1 MPEPADIDSLDTAL
15 VDRENRSTGRA
26 DGRRGRLLGKAAPVA
41 VRPVAAPLKQAKNTF
56 AARTVSNGSIQKTT
70 AMQVW
75 TPINNKMFET
85 FSFLPPLTDAEISRQ
100 VDYIV
105 RNGWTPCLEFSGAD
119 TAYASN
125 ENCIRM
131 QHTTCLYYD
140 NRYWT
145 LWKLPMF
152 GCTDGS
158 QVLAE
163 VMNCRRAFPEAYI
176 RLVGFDS
183 VRQVQVAGLLVNRPS
198 SVRDYQSPSTRSV

>member
-1 MPEPADIDSLDTAL
+1 MACTMAAI
-15 VDRENRSTGRA
+15 
-26 DGRRGRLLGKAAPVA
+26 APVA
-41 VRPVAAPLKQAKNTF
+41 VRPVAGLKQAKNTF

-85 FSFLPPLTDAEISRQ
+85 FSYLPPLTDAEISRQ

-105 RNGWTPCLEFSGAD
+105 NNGWTPCLEFAESAS
-119 TAYASN
+119 AYASN

-131 QHTTCLYYD
+131 NNTTCLYYD

-145 LWKLPMF
+145 MWKLPMF
-152 GCTDGS
+152 GCTDGH

-163 VMNCRRAFPEAYI
+163 VTNCRRAFPDAYI
-176 RLVGFDS
+176 RLVGFDP
-183 VRQVQVAGLLVNRPS
+183 VRQVQVAGFLVHRPANA
-198 SVRDYQSPSTRSV
+198 RDYQGPATRSV